1 MRPALRRGVPLAL
14 AALALAAL
22 PGCGDEESP
31 TNSAEAITTDSA
43 TTVTE
48 TETTTATGGGEQP
61 PVGGDGAAP
70 PADLEVTELT
80 GFSSPSGNIGCY
92 IDRESVRCD
101 IAERDWEPPPAPP
114 DCDLDY
120 GQGMRLTAGST
131 AELVC
136 AGDTALGGGTTLPYG
151 SSIAAGLLRCESSRA
166 GITCRDIES
175 GRGFSI
181 ARESYE
187 LF

>member
-1 MRPALRRGVPLAL
+1 MRFARRRGGSL
-14 AALALAAL
+14 AAVAGAGGGRA
-22 PGCGDEESP
+22 GCGDDEGSS
-31 TNSAEAITTDSA
+31 TTAAETGATEGS

-48 TETTTATGGGEQP
+48 TVTTSAEGGQP
-61 PVGGDGAAP
+61 PVVGDGATP

-80 GFSSPSGNIGCY
+80 GFSSPSGNIGCL

-101 IAERDWEPPPAPP
+101 IAERDWEPPPAPA
-114 DCDLDY
+114 DCELDY
-120 GQGMRLTAGST
+120 GQGVRLTAGST

-136 AGDTALGGGTTLPYG
+136 AGDTALGGGTTLAYG
-151 SSIAAGLLRCESSRA
+151 DSIAAGLLRCESSRA
-166 GITCRDIES
+166 GITCRDVES

-181 ARESYE
+181 ARESYQ